1 MYTINKTKRIGR
13 DYCNLIFKYGDADML
28 FHTDTGTR
36 KYSYASVVIERG
48 HTRHEVD
55 NLNDHG
61 WYSVLSCGRSWFQ
74 DRFIELDW
82 KDFAKATHYSN
93 GKIGTIKYPTKEKR

>member
-13 DYCNLIFKYGDADML
+13 DYCKLIFKYGDTDML

-36 KYSYASVVIERG
+36 RYSYASVVIERG
-48 HTRHEVD
+48 NTSHEID
-55 NLNDHG
+55 NLDDHG

-74 DRFIELDW
+74 DRFIEIDW

>member
-13 DYCNLIFKYGDADML
+13 DYCNLIFKYGDFDML

-36 KYSYASVVIERG
+36 RYSYASVVIERG
-48 HTRHEVD
+48 NFRHEVD

-93 GKIGTIKYPTKEKR
+93 GKIGTIKYPTKEKK

>member
-1 MYTINKTKRIGR
+1 
-13 DYCNLIFKYGDADML
+13 ML

-36 KYSYASVVIERG
+36 RYSYASVVIERG
-48 HTRHEVD
+48 NFRHEVD

-93 GKIGTIKYPTKEKR
+93 GKIGTIKYPTKEKK